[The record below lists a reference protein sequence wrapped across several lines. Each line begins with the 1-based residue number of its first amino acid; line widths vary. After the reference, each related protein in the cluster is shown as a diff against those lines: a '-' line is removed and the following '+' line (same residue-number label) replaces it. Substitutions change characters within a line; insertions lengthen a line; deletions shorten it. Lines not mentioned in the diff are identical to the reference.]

1 MAPDPSALSNL
12 TALSGFLVGALD
24 LALRLGGASL
34 VLLRRSTQPARAV
47 PWMLVVL
54 AIPFFGLAMYL
65 VFGESSFGFAR
76 RRRYMK
82 SVEWLKSQ
90 APAWDTVTTPP
101 LPPMDQHDVQVA
113 AAALTL
119 DAAPIRGGNAVE
131 VTSDGTVMESWSI
144 EAIRQARE
152 SIDLTTYIFEDDR
165 CGQAVAKA
173 LAEARGR
180 GVRCRALVDGFGSS
194 RFVRSPLFS
203 QMKRDG
209 IELRIALPGSLLRG
223 LFHRID
229 MRNHR
234 KVLVVDGALGFTG
247 SRNFV
252 APEFLAKKDYAP
264 WVDCLLR
271 VRGPA
276 VADLHRVFAVDW
288 NFETGEVVDVNPARA
303 VAAGTAPVQ
312 VLPTGPTFDS
322 EAVAQLLHAAVQVA
336 RHEIVL
342 TTPYFV
348 PDSAFIR
355 GLAVASRRGV
365 AVQLVIPERNDSRLV
380 ALASRALLG
389 PLLDAGIQIW
399 EFPDGL
405 LHAKTVT
412 VDGVLSII
420 TSANLDRRSF
430 ELNFEVTAAIYDNES
445 TTSIRAM
452 QQRWIDVSHRFVR
465 ANWDRRGK
473 WERYQEGLAGLLAP
487 LL

>member
-1 MAPDPSALSNL
+1 MDADPSALDHL
-12 TALSGFLVGALD
+12 TAVSGYLVGAVD
-24 LALRLGGASL
+24 FTLRIAGASL

-54 AIPFFGLAMYL
+54 AIPFFGLALYL

-76 RRRYMK
+76 RRRYLK
-82 SVEWLKSQ
+82 SVEWLRSQ
-90 APAWDTVTTPP
+90 TPTWDDGPTPP
-101 LPPMDQHDVQVA
+101 TAPMDQHDVQVA

-119 DAAPIRGGNAVE
+119 EAAPIRCGNAVE
-131 VTSDGTVMESWSI
+131 VTSDGEVMEAWFV
-144 EAIRQARE
+144 EAISQAHD
-152 SIDLTTYIFEDDR
+152 SIDITTYIFEDDR
-165 CGQAVAKA
+165 CGQAVARE
-173 LAEARGR
+173 LAAARAR
-180 GVRCRALVDGFGSS
+180 GVRCRILVDGFGSS
-194 RFVRSPLFS
+194 RFIRSPLMA
-203 QMKRDG
+203 QMRRDG
-209 IELRIALPGSLLRG
+209 IETRIALPGSLLRG

-234 KVLVVDGALGFTG
+234 KVLVIDGALGFTG

-252 APEFLAKKDYAP
+252 APEFLAKKEYAP

-276 VADLHRVFAVDW
+276 VTDLHRVFAVDW
-288 NFETGEVVDVNPARA
+288 NFETGEVVDIDPTRAPPA
-303 VAAGTAPVQ
+303 GPAPVQ
-312 VLPTGPTFDS
+312 ILPTGPTFDS

-336 RHEIVL
+336 REEIVL

-348 PDSAFIR
+348 PDSAFVR

-365 AVQLVIPERNDSRLV
+365 SVHLVIPERNDSRLV

-389 PLLDAGIQIW
+389 PLFDAGVQIW
-399 EFPDGL
+399 EFPSGL

-430 ELNFEVTAAIYDNES
+430 ELNFEVTAAIYDNDATRS
-445 TTSIRAM
+445 TRAM
-452 QQRWIDVSHRFVR
+452 QQKWIDASHRFVR
-465 ANWDRRGK
+465 ANWDQRGRWK
-473 WERYQEGLAGLLAP
+473 RFQEGLAGLLAP